1 MTLEHFIHTIE
12 NCFDE
17 LEPGKLQA
25 ASNFRDF
32 VDWNS
37 INALFIMAAMKET
50 YEVQLDVF
58 ELSEVEIVEDLYQ
71 LVKSKL

>member
-1 MTLEHFIHTIE
+1 MTIQHFISTIE

-25 ASNFRDF
+25 SSNFRDF

-37 INALFIMAAMKET
+37 INALFIMAAMKEA
-50 YEVQLDVF
+50 YQVQLDVF
-58 ELSEVEIVEDLYQ
+58 ELSEVEIVNDLYQ
-71 LVKSKL
+71 LVKGKQ